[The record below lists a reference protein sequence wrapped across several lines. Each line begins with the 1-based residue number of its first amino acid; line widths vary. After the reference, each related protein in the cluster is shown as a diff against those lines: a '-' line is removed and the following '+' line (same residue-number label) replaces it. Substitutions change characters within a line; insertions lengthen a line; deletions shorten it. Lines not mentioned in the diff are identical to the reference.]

1 MFSLVTI
8 TVMVEVSARVR
19 VRSVR
24 SEDCPRWGKCP
35 TFMVPVELAAVN
47 CGSFWRCRDVMCTP
61 GHPGVHVTLCTSVW
75 GRGRRRAAPAKSQAE
90 RKTERRFILTLL

>member
-1 MFSLVTI
+1 LVFSLVAI

-47 CGSFWRCRDVMCTP
+47 CGSFWRCREVMCTP

-75 GRGRRRAAPAKSQAE
+75 GVADGGRRLQSH
-90 RKTERRFILTLL
+90 RRNGKLKDGLF